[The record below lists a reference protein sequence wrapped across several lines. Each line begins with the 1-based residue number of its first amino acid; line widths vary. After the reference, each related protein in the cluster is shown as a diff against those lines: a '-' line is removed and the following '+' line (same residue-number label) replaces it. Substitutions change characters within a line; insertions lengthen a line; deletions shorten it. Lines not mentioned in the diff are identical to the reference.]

1 MPSLLCKPQSGL
13 SGAALDLGIIAPG
26 GVTAVSVMERWKVDV
41 LASDLVRAPSP
52 THVRTYVRTYVHAPY
67 TCTVRCTTTGR
78 HLKRAKRLEA

>member
-52 THVRTYVRTYVHAPY
+52 THVRTYVRTRPVHVYGTLYNYRPSSQ
-67 TCTVRCTTTGR
+67 TGKTT
-78 HLKRAKRLEA
+78 